1 MSIEWQPKDQPIYQN
16 TDTFQQ
22 LVDKLNLGRTQL
34 DSDLA
39 YLDSAFGPLPG
50 SSTFA
55 LTGITTT
62 AKSLI
67 DAINEHDIEIG
78 VISTLGTTDKSNLV
92 AAINEIDAVFD
103 ASGNQILGTSNF
115 NIHSGSGGHVAV
127 LAHNG
132 TFRLYDNSGAPNPQY
147 AVFKS
152 SVQGHLY
159 LYSGVDSRNALRF
172 YDGDAGQTNA
182 QFYGKISLPETG
194 TGSISSSEI
203 TSRTVHGAIDQVNAR
218 IPNVYNAAGT
228 LLNP

>member
-1 MSIEWQPKDQPIYQN
+1 MTIEWQPKDQPIYQ
-16 TDTFQQ
+16 TQDTFQQ

-50 SSTFA
+50 SSAFA

-103 ASGNQILGTSNF
+103 ATGNQILATSNF

-127 LAHNG
+127 LADNG
-132 TFRLYDNSGAPNPQY
+132 TFRLYDNSVSAIQY
-147 AVFKS
+147 AVFTEAT
-152 SVQGHLY
+152 GHMKIN
-159 LYSGVDSRNALRF
+159 SGVDARNALRF

-182 QFYGKISLPETG
+182 QFYGMITLPTTG

-203 TSRTVHGAIDQVNAR
+203 SANTVHGAIDEVNER

>member
-1 MSIEWQPKDQPIYQN
+1 MTIEWQPKDQPIYQT

-50 SSTFA
+50 SSVFS

-78 VISTLGTTDKSNLV
+78 VISTLDTTDKSNLV
-92 AAINEIDAVFD
+92 AAINEIEAVFD
-103 ASGNQILGTSNF
+103 ASDNNITATSTFSIITPNDIVLDANGGDIVLRDAGVNF
-115 NIHSGSGGHVAV
+115 AQLSQASGQ
-127 LAHNG
+127 L
-132 TFRLYDNSGAPNPQY
+132 RIKSGASNT
-147 AVFKS
+147 
-152 SVQGHLY
+152 
-159 LYSGVDSRNALRF
+159 NALKF
-172 YDGDAGQTNA
+172 TNA
-182 QFYGKISLPETG
+182 NSQFYGSITLPTTG

-203 TSRTVHGAIDQVNAR
+203 SANTVHGAIDEVNAR

>member
-1 MSIEWQPKDQPIYQN
+1 MTIEWQPKDQPIYQ
-16 TDTFQQ
+16 TQDTFQQ

-50 SSTFA
+50 SSAFA
-55 LTGITTT
+55 LSGITTT

-103 ASGNQILGTSNF
+103 ATGNQINGGPFFHIKSAGGT
-115 NIHSGSGGHVAV
+115 VAIS
-127 LAHNG
+127 ADNG
-132 TFRLYDNSGAPNPQY
+132 TFRMYDNSTGSSIAY
-147 AVFKS
+147 AVFTEAT
-152 SVQGHLY
+152 GHMKIN
-159 LYSGVDSRNALRF
+159 SGVDARTALRF
-172 YDGDAGQTNA
+172 YGLIT
-182 QFYGKISLPETG
+182 LPTTG

-203 TSRTVHGAIDQVNAR
+203 SANTVHGAIDEVNAR

>member
-1 MSIEWQPKDQPIYQN
+1 MTIEWQPKPQPIYQN

-50 SSTFA
+50 TSAFA

-78 VISTLGTTDKSNLV
+78 VISTLETDDKTNLV
-92 AAINEIDAVFD
+92 SAINEIEAVFD
-103 ASGNQILGTSNF
+103 ASTATINSNVNIKLDANMDIVLDANGGNTILRKNDVNYARLSQDGGDLKIQSGNSNTTALKF
-115 NIHSGSGGHVAV
+115 
-127 LAHNG
+127 
-132 TFRLYDNSGAPNPQY
+132 TGA
-147 AVFKS
+147 
-152 SVQGHLY
+152 
-159 LYSGVDSRNALRF
+159 NAE
-172 YDGDAGQTNA
+172 
-182 QFYGKISLPETG
+182 FYGSVTLPSSG
-194 TGSISSSEI
+194 TGSISSPEI
-203 TSRTVHGAIDQVNAR
+203 SANTVHGAIDEVNAR
-218 IPNVYNAAGT
+218 IPNVYDASGT

>member
-103 ASGNQILGTSNF
+103 ASGNQILGASF
-115 NIHSGSGGHVAV
+115 FHIKSSGGAI
-127 LAHNG
+127 AISSENG
-132 TFRLYDNSGAPNPQY
+132 KIILHDNSTGTSLAY
-147 AVFKS
+147 ARLTEDT
-152 SVQGHLY
+152 GHLKIT
-159 LYSGVDSRNALRF
+159 SGADDRHALRF
-172 YDGDAGQTNA
+172 SDGDAGHTNA
-182 QFYGKISLPETG
+182 KFYGSITLPTTG

-203 TSRTVHGAIDQVNAR
+203 SADTVHGAIDEVNAR

>member
-50 SSTFA
+50 SSAFA

-78 VISTLGTTDKSNLV
+78 VISTLDTTDKSSLV
-92 AAINEIDAVFD
+92 AAINEIEAVFD
-103 ASGNQILGTSNF
+103 ASTKTITSNT
-115 NIHSGSGGHVAV
+115 NIVLDASQDIVLDANGGHTI
-127 LAHNG
+127 LRDNG
-132 TFRLYDNSGAPNPQY
+132 VNYARLSQVGGNLRIQSN
-147 AVFKS
+147 
-152 SVQGHLY
+152 
-159 LYSGVDSRNALRF
+159 NANTTALQF
-172 YDGDAGQTNA
+172 TGQDAE
-182 QFYGKISLPETG
+182 FYGMITLPSTG

-203 TSRTVHGAIDQVNAR
+203 SANTVHGAIDEVNAR

>member
-1 MSIEWQPKDQPIYQN
+1 MTIEWQPKDQPIYQT

-50 SSTFA
+50 SSAFA

-78 VISTLGTTDKSNLV
+78 VISTLDTTDKSNLV
-92 AAINEIDAVFD
+92 AAINEIEAVFD
-103 ASGNQILGTSNF
+103 ASANNINATNTFSIITPNDIVLDATGNDIVLRDNGVNF
-115 NIHSGSGGHVAV
+115 GQLSSLSGQ
-127 LAHNG
+127 L
-132 TFRLYDNSGAPNPQY
+132 RIRSGA
-147 AVFKS
+147 S
-152 SVQGHLY
+152 SATALKFA
-159 LYSGVDSRNALRF
+159 NA
-172 YDGDAGQTNA
+172 NS
-182 QFYGKISLPETG
+182 QFYGSITLPTTG

-203 TSRTVHGAIDQVNAR
+203 SANTVHGAIDEVNAR

>member
-1 MSIEWQPKDQPIYQN
+1 MTIEWQPKDQPIYQ
-16 TDTFQQ
+16 TQDTFQQ

-50 SSTFA
+50 SSAFA

-78 VISTLGTTDKSNLV
+78 VISTLDTTDKSSLV
-92 AAINEIDAVFD
+92 AAINEIEEMFD
-103 ASGNQILGTSNF
+103 ASANRINGNSFFQIISD
-115 NIHSGSGGHVAV
+115 GGAVAIS
-127 LAHNG
+127 AENG
-132 TFRLYDNSGAPNPQY
+132 TIQLRDNSTGSPIPY
-147 AVFKS
+147 AVITEAT
-152 SVQGHLY
+152 GHMKIN
-159 LYSGVDSRNALRF
+159 SGVDARNALRF

-182 QFYGKISLPETG
+182 QFYGIITLPSTG
-194 TGSISSSEI
+194 TGSINSSEI
-203 TSRTVHGAIDQVNAR
+203 SANTVHGAIDEVNER